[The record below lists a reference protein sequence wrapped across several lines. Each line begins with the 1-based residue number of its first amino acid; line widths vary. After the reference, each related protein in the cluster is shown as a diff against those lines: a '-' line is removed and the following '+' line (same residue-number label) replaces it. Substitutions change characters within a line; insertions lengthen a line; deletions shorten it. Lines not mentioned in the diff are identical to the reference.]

1 MHKLLSLFMNCTIFQ
16 FLTGCEVPYH
26 HFIRWGTTNL
36 QLSNVLI
43 VWPSYDLTCN
53 LKGLNLPVKTF
64 VLDND
69 STVITIKANG
79 LQLSKKIWNKKKA
92 LQLSTFANRFIK
104 ILTMML
110 LAWVEL
116 ICHTHCYKVTN
127 FVQFCVELLFIS
139 F

>member
-1 MHKLLSLFMNCTIFQ
+1 MQPDIIIYVLHYFSISNWLW
-16 FLTGCEVPYH
+16 GPPP
-26 HFIRWGTTNL
+26 HFIKWWGTTNL

-79 LQLSKKIWNKKKA
+79 LQSNYACSFSRFWIPREKRGKYSALSREMRKIRGISK
-92 LQLSTFANRFIK
+92 LPIFANFE
-104 ILTMML
+104 ILLHSYLT
-110 LAWVEL
+110 
-116 ICHTHCYKVTN
+116 I
-127 FVQFCVELLFIS
+127 FD
-139 F
+139 